1 MNRILFSLIFTVIAV
16 DTFSQTPYPAT
27 WTDLVNVTVNA
38 DNSVTKSGTGTE
50 YVSNAGSE
58 NILPAGQNGFIQF
71 TYIPNSGAQFFVSLA
86 GTNKSTLVDN
96 SLYSVLIT
104 TTGAISV
111 YEQKTV
117 KGSFGAL
124 TSGDIVKIA
133 REGNDIKYYR
143 NSTLLYTTAVGQ
155 SLASLRADLTI
166 SRGKVPPVFCSF
178 DRKLVAK
185 PTFQLPDY
193 TNTNGSISLQME
205 GGDAPFTYQW
215 SSGEATTSIS
225 GKQRGAYTVTVTDAA
240 NRTFSATYSLG
251 YPVGWKNLV
260 GVSKNADNSLIRTA
274 SGTAWDGGA
283 SSTNILQEN
292 TDGWVEFTV
301 NDPFAI
307 YMIGFSNFDPNADYD
322 YLRYSIYITSI
333 GGINI
338 YESNVSVGFFG
349 TVVKGD
355 VFRISREGAQMKY
368 YRNGIVFR
376 TVSITDKPMYLVD
389 VSLFNS
395 AVSLPVITTSFD
407 KQIHFRPT
415 PTFPTGTNTGGAIA
429 VNVEGTNGAAT
440 VQWSSGETVT
450 NITGK
455 NRGEYTISVTD
466 AAGKSA
472 NRSYILGYPVHW
484 NDVRNSVVNENGSMT
499 KTLSS
504 ISYNAGGISAN
515 RLLAN
520 ADGAMEAVINQAMV
534 SQQYFFGLSRFNNS
548 AGQDVIDY
556 AFVVNPVG
564 YIYIYERNVQQLRL
578 SFRDGN
584 VLRISRE
591 GSAIKYYVDG
601 QVVRTVATDP
611 SYILYVDCSISQG
624 TVPMITTSFNYSP
637 QTYYAIADGDWV
649 TPGTWSLTAG
659 GSAALTFPT
668 FGDVV
673 NVNQR
678 QVNITTA
685 VTCKQLNVVAGGTNT
700 AVVISGAGAALTA
713 EEVKIKGDNNA
724 QAQQVLRVKEN
735 ANIKVETSGY

>member
-1 MNRILFSLIFTVIAV
+1 MNRLYVLIVFAV
-16 DTFSQTPYPAT
+16 LAFDTFAQTLYPAT

-111 YEQKTV
+111 YERNTLKA
-117 KGSFGAL
+117 SFAAL
-124 TSGDIVKIA
+124 ISGDIIKLA
-133 REGNDIKYYR
+133 REGTDIKYYK
-143 NSTLLYTTAVGQ
+143 NTTLLYTTAVGQ

-166 SRGKVPPVFCSF
+166 SRGRVPALFCSF
-178 DRKLVAK
+178 DRRLVAK

-193 TNTNGSISLQME
+193 TNANGSISLQME

-215 SSGEATTSIS
+215 SSGETTASVS
-225 GKQRGAYTVTVTDAA
+225 GKQRGTYTVTVTDAT

-251 YPVGWKNLV
+251 YPVGWKNAA
-260 GVSKNADNSLIRTA
+260 GVLQNSDNTLMRTA
-274 SGTAWDGGA
+274 AGAAWNAGA
-283 SSTNILQEN
+283 SSTNILPEN
-292 TDGWVEFTV
+292 TDGWIEFTI
-301 NDPFAI
+301 NDPFGM
-307 YMIGFSNFDPNADYD
+307 YMIGLSNFDPNTDYD
-322 YLRYSIYITSI
+322 YLRYAIYITSI
-333 GGINI
+333 GGINV

-389 VSLFNS
+389 VSVFNNS
-395 AVSLPVITTSFD
+395 VALPVITTSFD

-415 PTFPTGTNTGGAIA
+415 PTFPAGTNTGGAIA

-534 SQQYFFGLSRFNNS
+534 LQQYFFGLSRFNNS

-578 SFRDGN
+578 PFKDGN

-611 SYILYVDCSISQG
+611 SYILHVDCSISQG
-624 TVPMITTSFNYSP
+624 TVPMITASFNYSP
-637 QTYYAIADGDWV
+637 QTFYAIADGDWV
-649 TPGTWSLTAG
+649 IPGTWSLTAG
-659 GSAALTFPT
+659 GSAATTFPA
-668 FGDVV
+668 FGDIV
-673 NVNQR
+673 NVNQK

-685 VTCKQLNVVAGGTNT
+685 VTCKQLNIVAGGTNT
-700 AVVISGAGAALTA
+700 AVVISGVGGALTA
-713 EEVKIKGDNNA
+713 EEVKIKGDNNTV
-724 QAQQVLRVKEN
+724 AQQVLQVKDN
-735 ANIKVETSGY
+735 ANIKVEASGY